1 MKYLILILIILA
13 SCGFFFA
20 VLNHIA
26 DRQDKK
32 AMDEIERREFEEAAL
47 LIHHI
52 RASEAIGLNLKG
64 NPEL

>member
-1 MKYLILILIILA
+1 MKYLILIILA
-13 SCGFFFA
+13 SFGFFYA
-20 VLNHIA
+20 ALNHIA

-47 LIHHI
+47 LIHQI
-52 RASEAIGLNLKG
+52 RASEAIGLNLRG